1 MKRTLS
7 SPKCPD
13 LSVPANTS
21 SSQHLHSLSWFSS
34 SHLLPWEW
42 WWKRSLMI
50 NPIVFLNYLQKGLL
64 SRPPKGMALRLLQC
78 LCLGLHPP
86 TFPWWLSLQRGRP
99 GIDPWVGK
107 IPWKGNSYPLQYF
120 GLENS
125 MDWESNGIEGWALSP
140 WVHEESDTTEQFSV
154 SLSLPYQNRDFGT
167 LKYRLPSR
175 WELAHVIW
183 HLHCRRWDSDQTWGR
198 YLYALI
204 HGSSVAFFRGFGL
217 LSQRKL
223 INTCATF
230 VGQLTSLEMF
240 ISHSDIKEV

>member
-1 MKRTLS
+1 MSSYIFPCTYIHINFKSFLKTCHNRIQESRKYS
-7 SPKCPD
+7 SPGR
-13 LSVPANTS
+13 A
-21 SSQHLHSLSWFSS
+21 
-34 SHLLPWEW
+34 
-42 WWKRSLMI
+42 M
-50 NPIVFLNYLQKGLL
+50 GL
-64 SRPPKGMALRLLQC
+64 
-78 LCLGLHPP
+78 
-86 TFPWWLSLQRGRP
+86 
-99 GIDPWVGK
+99 
-107 IPWKGNSYPLQYF
+107 
-120 GLENS
+120 
-125 MDWESNGIEGWALSP
+125 EGWALSP

-175 WELAHVIW
+175 WELSHVIW